1 MQVTKFTGQEWVVG
15 VTVPSGVVRVR
26 RQGKTCWTGN
36 SGRELGSY
44 SNADQ
49 PAKGGSEGAQ
59 AKRMG
64 SLDCNALL
72 SHGACEVLRDIQV
85 IKGSKN
91 ENYWN
96 ALKLGRPLPEPGVP
110 FIYDKFVALLKAG
123 GANVTRK
130 GDAQLLTSLT
140 DADIDKMAAGEIRN
154 SDTVDSATLKPKV
167 GGLFDEAV
175 TGGTTGRQWG
185 KVTLQDPLPNPAMEE
200 PIRRLLGLTVKDFR
214 AVLAGRQELE
224 GQGTGGRAIMTRLA
238 GLGADLDG
246 KINFYRN
253 EAMNTRGARRDNAIK
268 CMRYLA
274 NAKRQGTPLT
284 AWMLTRV
291 PVLPPVFR
299 PVSKMGDML
308 MSADINDLYRDLIE
322 NNNHIKDAQGVLPE
336 SELCD
341 ARDQLYDSLQAV
353 MGWGEASTEE
363 GRAKKLKG
371 AVKSIFGD
379 QPKHGLW
386 QHNVTSKTM
395 DLVARGTIAPD
406 PDLDMDSIGIPEDK
420 AWQLYKPFVSRVLVQ
435 RGFPPVKVREM
446 LDSKSKDA
454 RDVLQKVM
462 HDRPVIVNRAPS
474 WHKFNV
480 MAFEPFMTDE
490 NVIRVSPLVCSGFN
504 ADFNGDSCEDLDI
517 LCQVD
522 SNFFYGKI
530 SELLDK
536 YLIPGY
542 NEDQAVSRF
551 GKCTAS
557 FKVKPGRIKMI
568 GLNASGNSEL
578 VAIDGFSIHM
588 SHGPDCYR
596 VETASGLSG
605 VFTAH
610 HSFSVVDPVTA
621 ELKEVKTD
629 TLKVGTLLPAARN
642 FELPE
647 TVAEAPGAPTRCP
660 LTYLTGFWFGHYL
673 GDGALTG
680 RQDTISQA
688 STDPDL
694 LGYLTAI
701 GDAFMPV
708 KAWREGNG
716 FSTRWTNIPWYDY
729 LAAFGMKCDGKG
741 IPAWM
746 FAAPKEFKLGLI
758 AGMYIAEGSPDRSG
772 GYRFEIVNRRMLVQF
787 KTLIEALGGICRLS
801 DGKPERPRRK
811 ASYVLRTNIRT
822 FIDAG
827 IKFPEALN
835 ISRKFT
841 EEEPPERDNW
851 DLVPFPAVVSD
862 RCRSHAKKLSA
873 ENRWQVR
880 RGEPSR
886 QSRCSDVDSKQF
898 SKAMKDGWCT
908 RKFAVKVIEGYALEA
923 VKDEPAI
930 GCWLNIVHNKS
941 VYWTPVEA
949 FTKVERPDVTYDFSV
964 PDMHLFGVDGTTLV
978 HNSMNFHV
986 PVGDKAVKEAWDKMR
1001 PSVNLFKLTDL
1012 KSPQHMPSKELL
1024 LGLYQMTREP
1034 SKAKPVVFNTSRE
1047 AQEAYTHGLIQY
1059 NDPIIIKETGK

>member
-1 MQVTKFTGQEWVVG
+1 MQVTKFTGSEWVVG

-44 SNADQ
+44 SNSDQ

-64 SLDCNALL
+64 SLDLNALL
-72 SHGACEVLRDIQV
+72 AHNATEVIRDIQV

-130 GDAQLLTSLT
+130 GDTQLLTSLT

-154 SDTVDSATLKPKV
+154 SDTVDSATLKPKI

-175 TGGTTGRQWG
+175 TGGTTGCFHKDTSVWTEYGAVTIGYIVEHRLDIKVWSYDFKTQKFILAPVTNWFKNHAVQGIGVARTRCKHGRLSSVLPRFSPETLWSTSKHQVYDRLGHKRDLAAADYLLAPREYLNASQTQIVIGGLLGDSHISEQAYLKITHGFKQKDYMLAKAAAFGSLVRIRPDQVDNSGGVKKPRIKCRFDTRSHIIFADYRTRWYSDTGIKYVCRADVEKLDWLGMAVWFFDDGCVTRREGNKLEATLCTHSFSKDDVLYLKDFIARRFGLASRLYRDSKYKGKTYGWKLMLASNSARKLLAGVAPYAVPCVEYKVNINSHTRNCRYCGRVIAPRFRTCACCMITKVVAGLGQAKLPKEARQRFGGSDNCRKMQAGLLAIPDDSMDLYGKWKADLNIGSCVSVFHNSNFELGLVEVPCRFEKGLGRRWEQTKIVYDIEVASTHNYFAGGMLVSNSQWG

-224 GQGTGGRAIMTRLA
+224 GGGTGGRAIMTRLA
-238 GLGADLDG
+238 DLGTDLDA
-246 KINFYRN
+246 KIEFYRN
-253 EAMNTRGARRDNAIK
+253 DAMNTRGARRDNAIK

-274 NAKRQGTPLT
+274 NAKKQGAPLT

-322 NNNHIKDAQGVLPE
+322 NNNHIKDAQGILPDA
-336 SELCD
+336 ELCD
-341 ARDQLYDSLQAV
+341 AKDQLYDSLQAV

-406 PDLDMDSIGIPEDK
+406 PELDMDSIGIPEDK
-420 AWQLYKPFVSRVLVQ
+420 AWQLYKPFVSRALVQ

-480 MAFEPFMTDE
+480 MAFEPFITDE

-504 ADFNGDSCEDLDI
+504 ADFD
-517 LCQVD
+517 
-522 SNFFYGKI
+522 
-530 SELLDK
+530 
-536 YLIPGY
+536 
-542 NEDQAVSRF
+542 
-551 GKCTAS
+551 
-557 FKVKPGRIKMI
+557 
-568 GLNASGNSEL
+568 
-578 VAIDGFSIHM
+578 
-588 SHGPDCYR
+588 
-596 VETASGLSG
+596 
-605 VFTAH
+605 
-610 HSFSVVDPVTA
+610 
-621 ELKEVKTD
+621 
-629 TLKVGTLLPAARN
+629 
-642 FELPE
+642 
-647 TVAEAPGAPTRCP
+647 
-660 LTYLTGFWFGHYL
+660 
-673 GDGALTG
+673 
-680 RQDTISQA
+680 
-688 STDPDL
+688 
-694 LGYLTAI
+694 
-701 GDAFMPV
+701 GDA
-708 KAWREGNG
+708 
-716 FSTRWTNIPWYDY
+716 
-729 LAAFGMKCDGKG
+729 
-741 IPAWM
+741 
-746 FAAPKEFKLGLI
+746 
-758 AGMYIAEGSPDRSG
+758 
-772 GYRFEIVNRRMLVQF
+772 
-787 KTLIEALGGICRLS
+787 
-801 DGKPERPRRK
+801 
-811 ASYVLRTNIRT
+811 
-822 FIDAG
+822 
-827 IKFPEALN
+827 
-835 ISRKFT
+835 
-841 EEEPPERDNW
+841 
-851 DLVPFPAVVSD
+851 
-862 RCRSHAKKLSA
+862 
-873 ENRWQVR
+873 
-880 RGEPSR
+880 
-886 QSRCSDVDSKQF
+886 
-898 SKAMKDGWCT
+898 
-908 RKFAVKVIEGYALEA
+908 
-923 VKDEPAI
+923 
-930 GCWLNIVHNKS
+930 
-941 VYWTPVEA
+941 
-949 FTKVERPDVTYDFSV
+949 
-964 PDMHLFGVDGTTLV
+964 
-978 HNSMNFHV
+978 MNFHV

-1059 NDPIIIKETGK
+1059 NDPIIIKETSK